1 MPAVRILPC
10 LLASLALAACSP
22 LVQYTQEISDSRSG
36 RSPLVTMPANLG
48 GFAGF
53 VAGIPVDAALLPIT
67 YTVYE
72 YQSATSPD
80 DADPVSTML
89 FPSFFLWQTGKA
101 LGVPFD
107 LLEFTFYRA
116 WRSPE
121 TLTSGEREEIELRHD
136 QDFLPPYPVE
146 VIYPRTVTPTRQ

>member
-1 MPAVRILPC
+1 M
-10 LLASLALAACSP
+10 ALGSCSE

-36 RSPLVTMPANLG
+36 RGPLVTIPANFG

-53 VAGIPVDAALLPIT
+53 VAGIPVDAVLLPVT
-67 YTVYE
+67 YPVYQ
-72 YQSATSPD
+72 YQKSASPD

-121 TLTSGEREEIELRHD
+121 TLTAGEREEIELLYD

-146 VIYPRTVTPTRQ
+146 VIYPPAAGPARQ